1 MAATETKARER
12 ARRKTAASPGDLGG
26 GGNELVLAAVTA
38 VLKNLLEN
46 GLVDWGVMTNIGG
59 DTTISALPPDRIAT
73 GEDEK
78 AQINLFLYQI
88 TPKGLYSQSRYAPL
102 ADGAEPRRL
111 GSLPSFDLCYLLT
124 AYGAQDFHTEILLGY
139 AMEMFQETGLLLKE
153 HIQKILSTVASTEG
167 GRVVLPALSAL
178 SSSQLAERIEEIR
191 ICAQVLNPEEM
202 SRIWTS
208 LQARYRPSASYK
220 VTVLLGGS
228 ASDTPNRESA

>member
-1 MAATETKARER
+1 MAASETKARAS
-12 ARRKTAASPGDLGG
+12 ARRKVSPSPGEG

-88 TPKGLYSQSRYAPL
+88 SPKGLYSQSRYAPHT
-102 ADGAEPRRL
+102 DGIEPRRL
-111 GSLPSFDLCYLLT
+111 GSLPSLDLYYLLT

-178 SSSQLAERIEEIR
+178 ASSNFGDRVEEIK

-220 VTVLLGGS
+220 VSVLLGDLPPATG
-228 ASDTPNRESA
+228 AESS